1 MPEFK
6 CFLFSRPG
14 HDVKPSF
21 SYAPI
26 FFPET
31 EVFYIMAEQTPETN
45 PTPQQPNNSPQQ
57 NQPQQSAEQ
66 QPVEKNIDLTALQS
80 QLAASQQLSDQYRQA
95 AIASQ
100 IAQQATLEAITL
112 GVDVKTVP
120 YVLKMADFSSVKPDK
135 DGVPDTAA
143 IQAAINKVLEDIPVL
158 KPSRS
163 EQSKGFQQIGAG
175 GSQSAAQGDELARIF
190 GNKK

>member
-1 MPEFK
+1 
-6 CFLFSRPG
+6 
-14 HDVKPSF
+14 
-21 SYAPI
+21 
-26 FFPET
+26 
-31 EVFYIMAEQTPETN
+31 MAEQTPETN
-45 PTPQQPNNSPQQ
+45 PAPQQPDNS
-57 NQPQQSAEQ
+57 PQQSAEQ

-158 KPSRS
+158 KPTKND
-163 EQSKGFQQIGAG
+163 QSKGFQQIGAG
-175 GSQSAAQGDELARIF
+175 GS
-190 GNKK
+190 